1 MANNKEQRLFTE
13 FPEVTTEHWEEVIAK
28 DLKGADYQKKLV
40 WKTAEGFNVRPYYR
54 AEDLANLKH
63 LDSEIGKFPYVRGIK
78 CSNVWKIHQSITV
91 KCAKEANQIAIA
103 MVAGGTNS
111 LSFQLAD
118 KKFNELDTLLSG
130 IDIKTVELTF
140 SGCGMKNVAKAM
152 LEKVTSLGLDIEDVN
167 VNFNIDPIIKKLS
180 LKGTFG
186 CSENGEKCF
195 GSIKDLILSSAPY
208 KRMRFV
214 RVNGQQFHNS
224 GSTIVQELAYTLAV
238 GHEYVVKLMEDGLTV
253 DQASPAIGF
262 GMAVSSNYFMEI
274 AKLRAARM
282 LWATIMQ
289 AYNPTR
295 GCSSKMKIHA
305 VTSEWNQTAY
315 DTSVNM
321 LRGTTEA
328 MSATIGGVHSLEVL
342 PFDAVY
348 GESTDFSYRIARN
361 VQLLLKHES
370 HFDNV
375 VDPSG
380 GSYYIENLTQSIA
393 EQAWKLFKEIEDM
406 GGYVA
411 AFKAG
416 FIQECIEASASK
428 KDLDI
433 ATRRQILLG
442 TNQYPNFTE
451 VASKELTTESVSRGG
466 CATSTSCCS
475 SSTEAKYKPLTPY
488 RGSMAF
494 EELRLSV
501 DSSAKEP
508 KAFML
513 TAGSLSMARARSQFA
528 CNFFGCAGIK
538 TIDNTF
544 FSTIE
549 AGISAA
555 LESKAEIIVLC
566 AADDDYMTL
575 APAVKEAIGDRATL
589 VIAGAPA
596 CTSELEAQ
604 GITNFIN
611 VRSNVLE
618 TLKFYLK
625 ELGI

>member
-1 MANNKEQRLFTE
+1 MANKKEQRLFTE
-13 FPEVTTEHWEEVIAK
+13 FPEVTTEHWEEVIAR

-54 AEDLANLKH
+54 AEDLTNLKH
-63 LDSEIGKFPYVRGIK
+63 LDSKIGQFPYVRGTK
-78 CSNVWKIHQSITV
+78 NSNVWKIHQSITV
-91 KCAKEANQIAIA
+91 NCAKEANQTATT

-111 LSFQLAD
+111 LTFCLKD
-118 KKFNELDTLLSG
+118 KNFTDFDTLLNG
-130 IDIKTVELTF
+130 IDLKTIELSF
-140 SGCGMKNVAKAM
+140 SGCGLKKVAKAM
-152 LEKVTSLGLDIEDVN
+152 IERVTALGLDVEEAQMS
-167 VNFNIDPIIKKLS
+167 FNIDPIINTLS
-180 LKGTFG
+180 LKGVYS

-195 GSIKDLILSSAPY
+195 GAIKDLIIDSAPY

-214 RVNGQQFHNS
+214 KVNGQQFHNC
-224 GSTIVQELAYTLAV
+224 GSTIVEELAYTLAV
-238 GHEYVVKLMEDGLTV
+238 GHEYVVKLMEAGLTV
-253 DQASPAIGF
+253 DQAAPAISF
-262 GMAVSSNYFMEI
+262 GMAISSNYFMEI

-289 AYNPTR
+289 PYNPTR
-295 GCSSKMKIHA
+295 GCASKMKINA
-305 VTSEWNQTAY
+305 VTSQWNQTAY

-342 PFDAVY
+342 PFDAAY
-348 GESTDFSYRIARN
+348 GASTDFSYRIARN

-370 HFDNV
+370 HFDSV
-375 VDPSG
+375 VDPAG

-393 EQAWKLFKEIEDM
+393 EQAWKLFKEVEEK
-406 GGYVA
+406 GGYTA

-416 FIQECIEASASK
+416 FIQDTIEVSAAK

-451 VASKELTTESVSRGG
+451 VAGKTVTAESISRG
-466 CATSTSCCS
+466 CAKTSCCS
-475 SSTEAKYKPLTPY
+475 SKEAQYKTLKPY

-494 EELRLSV
+494 EEMRLSV
-501 DSSAKEP
+501 DQSNKEP

-513 TAGSLSMARARSQFA
+513 TAGTLSMARARSQFA

-538 TIDNTF
+538 TLDNTF
-544 FSTIE
+544 FASIE
-549 AGISAA
+549 EGIKAA
-555 LESKAEIIVLC
+555 LEAKAEIIVLC
-566 AADDDYMTL
+566 AADDDYVTL
-575 APAVKEAIGDRATL
+575 APAVKEAIGDKAIL
-589 VIAGAPA
+589 VVAGAPA

-604 GITNFIN
+604 GIKNFIN

-618 TLKFYLK
+618 SLKSYLK